1 MRSSRRRQAVS
12 WLAIG
17 LVLSSG
23 AAPVRAA
30 ATDSR
35 RIERVEGKTNVV
47 AGSGRWAV
55 VVGVDKYTSKDIT
68 PLNGAVADAK
78 AVGAALVKYADFPAS
93 QVFTLTT
100 DIASKPTAEAVLQ
113 KLSDIKASAKPD
125 DLVLFFFA
133 GHGVE
138 VEGQRFLLT
147 QDAKITSAAALKL
160 SSLSVN
166 LLIQEIENL
175 PVAHR
180 IVMVDACRDDP
191 MSRGRQVAS
200 DAFATAFILKPGN
213 ERGVR
218 ATFLSCKSG
227 QSAYEWT
234 EKGRGFFSYYI
245 EKGLQGEAAQF
256 GKVTIS
262 SLETYLNEM
271 VPQAVREQKGKE
283 QTPFVDRSGEALILV
298 AADKITPS
306 AQPPAAAVLAMRR
319 VYGVIKNGD
328 GRPVESANV
337 QIGWSLSGARGTT
350 AKAVGKQQE
359 VKVVTDEDGFFTIE
373 VPSDAEVTVQ
383 VKAPGYQPLEKKS
396 YPGDAGGKIKMFL
409 ASTGGGSTAPRVA
422 EATAPPPTPAPTAV
436 PTKVP
441 SRAPSAR
448 PTVLAKVSTPTPV
461 PPTPA
466 PTSAPAPSPAKLAA
480 EQAKAAYQ
488 AFLVEDFKQAETS
501 AREALK
507 LDKENAT
514 ALSVLAGALAVEGV
528 NQKKNDKIAEADE
541 TASRALKLDPNQ
553 ALAHNAKGLVH
564 WGRNEAEAAQRAF
577 EKAAQIDPRLG
588 AANTNL
594 AYLQF
599 QKKQFKEA
607 ERSYR
612 SAIKANPESA
622 VPYNGLAQVLLEQ
635 NKAGDAVKAS
645 REAISKYE
653 ARDPYLGAFYVNLAV
668 ALYQQ
673 RKQDEAL
680 EAVERA
686 KGFGVR
692 SNPAYEVIEK
702 GAAKPG
708 KK

>member
-1 MRSSRRRQAVS
+1 MS
-12 WLAIG
+12 WLTMG
-17 LVLSSG
+17 LVLFG
-23 AAPVRAA
+23 TLPAPAMPAAPP
-30 ATDSR
+30 DSR

-47 AGSGRWAV
+47 AGSGRWAI
-55 VVGVDKYTSKDIT
+55 VVGVDKYISKDI
-68 PLNGAVADAK
+68 PSLGGAVADAK
-78 AVGAALVKYADFPAS
+78 AVSAALIKYADFPAA
-93 QVFTLTT
+93 QVFTMTT
-100 DIASKPTAEAVLQ
+100 DGANKPTAEAVLQ

-147 QDAKITSAAALKL
+147 QDAKISSSAALKL

-175 PVAHR
+175 PLAHR

-191 MSRGRQVAS
+191 LSKARRVAS
-200 DAFATAFILKPGN
+200 DSFATAFILKPGN

-256 GKVTIS
+256 GKVTVS

-283 QTPFVDRSGEALILV
+283 QTPFVDRSGEALVLV
-298 AADKITPS
+298 TADKIAPS
-306 AQPPAAAVLAMRR
+306 TQQPPAAAVLAMRR

-328 GRPVESANV
+328 GAPVTGANV
-337 QIGWSLSGARGTT
+337 QIAWALSGARST
-350 AKAVGKQQE
+350 GKPANKQE
-359 VKVVTDEDGFFTIE
+359 TKVVTDEDGFFTVE
-373 VPSDAEVTVQ
+373 VPADADAEVNVQ
-383 VKAPGYQPLEKKS
+383 AAGYQPQSKTS
-396 YPGDAGGKIKMFL
+396 SPRDAGGKIKLFL
-409 ASTGGGSTAPRVA
+409 ASRGGVTDSGKRVA
-422 EATAPPPTPAPTAV
+422 EATAAPTALPTAV
-436 PTKVP
+436 PTKAP
-441 SRAPSAR
+441 RAAATSA
-448 PTVLAKVSTPTPV
+448 AKAATATPV
-461 PPTPA
+461 PPTPV
-466 PTSAPAPSPAKLAA
+466 PTAVPTASPVKLAG

-501 AREALK
+501 ARDALR
-507 LDKENAT
+507 LDKDNPL

-528 NQKKNDKIAEADE
+528 NQQKTDKVSEADE
-541 TASRALKLDPNQ
+541 TAARALKLDANQ
-553 ALAHNAKGLVH
+553 ALAHNAKGLVQ
-564 WGRNEAEAAQRAF
+564 WSKKELDAAQREF
-577 EKAAQIDPRLG
+577 EKASSLDSRLG

-599 QKKQFKEA
+599 QKKLYKEA
-607 ERSYR
+607 EKSYR

-635 NKAGDAVKAS
+635 NKAGDAAKAS

-653 ARDPYLGAFYVNLAV
+653 LRDPYLGAFYVNLAV

-680 EAVERA
+680 EAVARA
-686 KGFGVR
+686 RGLGVKT
-692 SNPAYEVIEK
+692 NPAYEVIEK
-702 GAAKPG
+702 GPG
-708 KK
+708 KSK